1 MSSGGTIDIMSADP
15 VDDRLGV
22 AEAKARFS
30 ELIDRVGRGERFVV
44 YRRGKP
50 AVALVPLKEAQLGKR
65 RPEGLLSVVGALAD
79 WEDLE
84 QVVNGIYQARRRARD
99 RPAPNFD

>member
-1 MSSGGTIDIMSADP
+1 MPGEPI
-15 VDDRLGV
+15 VDRIGL

-30 ELIDRVGRGERFVV
+30 ELMERVGRGERIVV

-50 AVALVPLKEAQLGKR
+50 AAAIVPPRGTQVGKR

-79 WEDLE
+79 WEDLDE
-84 QVVNGIYQARRRARD
+84 AVKGIYRAR
-99 RPAPNFD
+99 NG

>member
-1 MSSGGTIDIMSADP
+1 MSAEP
-15 VDDRLGV
+15 TDDRLGV

-50 AVALVPLKEAQLGKR
+50 ALALVPLKEAQIGKR

-79 WEDLE
+79 WEDLDD
-84 QVVNGIYQARRRARD
+84 VVKEIYQARRRARD
-99 RPAPNFD
+99 RPAPTFD